1 MQMEFMLETICDIKN
16 NKKRPKED
24 PSHHTRI
31 KKWLQK
37 VCTRELH
44 HPTLKRRLFLF
55 IEYIVPFLLA
65 CS

>member
-1 MQMEFMLETICDIKN
+1 MEFMLETICDIKN

-37 VCTRELH
+37 V
-44 HPTLKRRLFLF
+44 
-55 IEYIVPFLLA
+55 
-65 CS
+65 